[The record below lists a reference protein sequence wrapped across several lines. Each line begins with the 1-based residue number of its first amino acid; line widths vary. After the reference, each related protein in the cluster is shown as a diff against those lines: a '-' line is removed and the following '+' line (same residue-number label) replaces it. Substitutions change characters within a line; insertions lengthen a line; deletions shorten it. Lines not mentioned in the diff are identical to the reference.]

1 MLHSAHC
8 SIVLADNTKLG
19 KTYLAR
25 IGTPDYLII
34 DEMVAGF
41 AFENLTGTTVIFANE
56 RLQGGATHYEAAN
69 R

>member
-1 MLHSAHC
+1 MAPR
-8 SIVLADNTKLG
+8 NWYTKLG

-25 IGTPDYLII
+25 IVKPDYLIT

-41 AFENLTGTTVIFANE
+41 AYENLSGTTVIFANE
-56 RLQGGATHYEAAN
+56 RIQGGVSHYDAAN